1 MKNTDNRQS
10 KGVGST
16 ILMVFSILLLAAVI
30 ALTVWVFLRER
41 KSEASGEQG
50 KGTASTASPAVP
62 GGSSAEPD
70 WAKDE
75 EEIDQLAKEMETAT
89 WQVSDED
96 ATEQI
101 GGEEDLGGGTDG
113 E

>member
-1 MKNTDNRQS
+1 M
-10 KGVGST
+10 GVPAGEEERG
-16 ILMVFSILLLAAVI
+16 
-30 ALTVWVFLRER
+30 LRGAGQR
-41 KSEASGEQG
+41 YCIHGVS
-50 KGTASTASPAVP
+50 